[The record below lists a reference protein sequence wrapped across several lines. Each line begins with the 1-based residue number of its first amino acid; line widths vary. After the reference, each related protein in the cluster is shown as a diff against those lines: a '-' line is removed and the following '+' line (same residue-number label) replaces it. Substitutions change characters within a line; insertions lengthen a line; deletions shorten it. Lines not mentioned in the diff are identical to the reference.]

1 MWYTYMLL
9 CIDRTIYTGVTND
22 LSARLDKHRTGRGA
36 KYTRSRGADKII
48 YSERH
53 RSKSIAMKR
62 EAAIKKLK
70 RAEKLLLTKTNE
82 L

>member
-1 MWYTYMLL
+1 MLL
-9 CIDRTIYTGVTND
+9 CTDQTIYTGVTND
-22 LSARLDKHRTGRGA
+22 LNARLEKHQTGKGA

-70 RAEKLLLTKTNE
+70 RSEKLLLTKTYE
-82 L
+82 S

>member
-1 MWYTYMLL
+1 MWYTYMVL
-9 CIDRTIYTGVTND
+9 CTDQTIYTGITND
-22 LSARLDKHRTGRGA
+22 LNARLEKHRSGKGA
-36 KYTRSRGADKII
+36 KYTRARGADRII

-70 RAEKLLLTKTNE
+70 RSEKLLLTKG